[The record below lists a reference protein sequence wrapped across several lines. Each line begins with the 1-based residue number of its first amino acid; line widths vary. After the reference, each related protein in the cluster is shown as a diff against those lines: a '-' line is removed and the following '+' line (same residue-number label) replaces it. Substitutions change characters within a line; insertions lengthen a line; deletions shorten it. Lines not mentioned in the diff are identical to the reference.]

1 MTKKEDNQ
9 EFDFSEASSRL
20 EEITS
25 SFEKDEFDLEEGIEK
40 FEEGLRIAKKLE
52 KRLEEAEN
60 KVKKIKEDFYSLGE
74 EADDEEEAAQSNFEE
89 SLE

>member
-1 MTKKEDNQ
+1 MPNKEDNQ

-40 FEEGLRIAKKLE
+40 FEEGLKIAKKLE

-60 KVKKIKEDFYSLGE
+60 EVKKIKEDFYSLGQEDSE
-74 EADDEEEAAQSNFEE
+74 EGRRSDSEDN
-89 SLE
+89 L